1 MEIEIL
7 DEELSKKFS
16 KEKTQNLSSSPLY
29 YLQNSDEKNPYLTPD
44 LSSCADLYPSLSPQY
59 TYDSFNNFPF
69 LRLDESKAV
78 YIGRSSQS
86 CNLSISK
93 KNMFISRIHAKL
105 EYHSENKAVYV
116 TCLGWNGMLL
126 HIQTE
131 HGPRKIRKGETSVVE
146 WVPNVGSIIVEIA
159 GSYSRVLWPTSLE
172 LSIDNKTRID
182 EINSP
187 YTNNENVQP
196 FSQKI
201 YRNLGFYKNKPER
214 SPLKRLTYQDFENT
228 RIYDSSIFPNSN
240 YFPLSA
246 SLDNSDTYVN
256 HSSDNP
262 YSTFLST
269 DKAKINTNNSL
280 SVDIKNFGPEP
291 DSIDSSLLDSVLTT
305 LAFSPLSAVP
315 LSTLTCLFPSTFL
328 KEDVEKWLRNAGQF
342 IAEIKREGKDASGKP
357 LENQWYYVPE
367 KDDNEERKASLL
379 PFIRPIRQS
388 RKIHKQYYWKKPRL
402 PTSNNITALTF
413 VKKKKKIS
421 RLT

>member
-1 MEIEIL
+1 MVIEASDREISENFT
-7 DEELSKKFS
+7 KK
-16 KEKTQNLSSSPLY
+16 KTLNLLSSPLY

-44 LSSCADLYPSLSPQY
+44 LSSCADLCSLSPQY
-59 TYDSFNNFPF
+59 TYDSFDSFPF

-93 KNMFISRIHAKL
+93 KNRFISRIHAKL
-105 EYHSENKAVYV
+105 EYHSENKAVYI

-126 HIQTE
+126 HIQMGLE
-131 HGPRKIRKGETSVVE
+131 PRKIKKGETSVVE
-146 WVPNVGSIIVEIA
+146 WEPDIGSIIVEIA
-159 GSYSRVLWPTSLE
+159 GSCSRILWPISLE
-172 LSIDNKTRID
+172 LSIDNETSIDRID
-182 EINSP
+182 SL
-187 YTNNENVQP
+187 YTNNENVPP

-214 SPLKRLTYQDFENT
+214 SPLKELTYQDFENT
-228 RIYDSSIFPNSN
+228 RITDLPMFFNFSN
-240 YFPLSA
+240 FSRPA
-246 SLDNSDTYVN
+246 SLNNSDTYVN
-256 HSSDNP
+256 HGSDNP

-269 DKAKINTNNSL
+269 DKAKIDTNNSL
-280 SVDIKNFGPEP
+280 SLDIENFGSDFNST
-291 DSIDSSLLDSVLTT
+291 DSNLLDSVLTT

-328 KEDVEKWLRNAGQF
+328 KEDVEEWLRNAGQF

-367 KDDNEERKASLL
+367 KDDNEERKANLL
-379 PFIRPIRQS
+379 PFIKPIRQS

-402 PTSNNITALTF
+402 PSSNNIAALTF
-413 VKKKKKIS
+413 VKKKRKIS